1 MSRTIDIERLKREIT
16 KEELEKISEEDIDS
30 FYGSS
35 DYFNK
40 FPTGKNGKQKKVLSK
55 SKELELGKILEQ
67 YKNGESIN
75 NAQVVIAYNKL
86 FKYNMIKVY
95 KQVWS
100 FFKLNKAYLYDMEN
114 AIQDCLME
122 LHRGIMEYEPSLN
135 CSVYTRVHYLVS
147 KKLSTESN
155 KSRPIP
161 VTATGGYKIFKIK
174 SVIEDYLEENGV
186 EPGND
191 YIKKE
196 VKNRYGNVISDIEL
210 ISLRGAATG
219 VVSLDKT
226 VNNNDGDEFSTDNF
240 YGVIENGYEAT
251 ELRSVI
257 DTLTADLTFDDKELL
272 MYYYGMNSI
281 YNSYT
286 ENELADELGITI
298 SELKRAVRKI
308 LNSIRK
314 TVKEKGITIV

>member
-16 KEELEKISEEDIDS
+16 KEELKKISKEDIDA

-35 DYFNK
+35 NYFEN
-40 FPTGKNGKQKKVLSK
+40 FPVGKNGNQKKVLSK
-55 SKELELGKILEQ
+55 SEELELGRILER
-67 YKNGESIN
+67 YKNGDDSI

-86 FKYNMIKVY
+86 LKYNMVKVY

-114 AIQDCLME
+114 AMQDCLME
-122 LHRGIMEYEPSLN
+122 LHRGIIEYDTSLN
-135 CSVYTRVHYLVS
+135 CSLYTRVHYLVN

-174 SVIEDYLEENGV
+174 TVIEDYIEENGI
-186 EPGND
+186 EPSND
-191 YIKKE
+191 YIKEEIKS
-196 VKNRYGNVISDIEL
+196 RYGNTISDIEL
-210 ISLRGAATG
+210 ISLRSAATG
-219 VVSLDKT
+219 VISLNKT
-226 VNNNDGDEFSTDNF
+226 VNNDDGDEFSAENF
-240 YGVIENGYEAT
+240 YGTMEEGYEAT

-257 DTLTADLTFDDKELL
+257 DTLTEDLIPENKELL

-286 ENELADELGITI
+286 ESELAEEMGITI

-308 LNSIRK
+308 LNSVRK